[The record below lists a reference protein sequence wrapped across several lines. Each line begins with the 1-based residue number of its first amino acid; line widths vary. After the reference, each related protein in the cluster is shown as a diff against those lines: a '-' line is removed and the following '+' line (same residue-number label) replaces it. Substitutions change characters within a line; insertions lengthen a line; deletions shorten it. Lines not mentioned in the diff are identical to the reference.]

1 MMASLKVKFHVNS
14 RFIIVIFI
22 LYIFSQKKNLNI
34 FPLLSG
40 IHRLNLVYFFRKIT
54 IFVES
59 LELKWKENN
68 KKEISLGVFFEML

>member
-1 MMASLKVKFHVNS
+1 MLIAGLLLLFL
-14 RFIIVIFI
+14 F
-22 LYIFSQKKNLNI
+22 YIFFLKKNLNI

-59 LELKWKENN
+59 VELKWKENN